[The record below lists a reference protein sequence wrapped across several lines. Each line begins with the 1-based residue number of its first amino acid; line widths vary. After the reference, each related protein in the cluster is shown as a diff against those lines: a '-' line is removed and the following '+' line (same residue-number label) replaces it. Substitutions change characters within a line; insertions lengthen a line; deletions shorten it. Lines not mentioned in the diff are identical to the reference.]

1 MYLLDLLGKTID
13 NPAVKAFQARF
24 PHYDLEPTDRGEK
37 LMQRLLVCRLER
49 LKGLDHQMDIF
60 CRPIE

>member
-1 MYLLDLLGKTID
+1 MYLLDLLGKTMD

-37 LMQRLLVCRLER
+37 LMQRLRV
-49 LKGLDHQMDIF
+49 
-60 CRPIE
+60 